1 MPMTFGALQFDD
13 FYLDDSRSR
22 NCLSGYF
29 IINCAVNDCYTD
41 EVLKIMKKTT
51 SSSMEL
57 PIMVNRNGLRLL
69 IVPDTP
75 I

>member
-1 MPMTFGALQFDD
+1 MTFRNLQFDD
-13 FYLDDSRSR
+13 FYLDDKCRR
-22 NCLSGYF
+22 NCLSGYY
-29 IINCAVNDCYTD
+29 IISCVVNYSCME
-41 EVLKIMKKTT
+41 EVRKIMKKKTT

-57 PIMVNRNGLRLL
+57 PIMVYRNGLRLL